1 MAKVRIGVAMSLDQI
16 TSARESH
23 TPDDAA
29 ARPQTISL
37 LSFLKAENVKLRQ
50 AVVELSF
57 NAMAL
62 REALKRFEA
71 RL

>member
-1 MAKVRIGVAMSLDQI
+1 MNLDQN

-23 TPDDAA
+23 TPDDTEAG
-29 ARPQTISL
+29 PQTISL

-50 AVVELSF
+50 VVVELSLD
-57 NAMAL
+57 AMAL